1 MVSFKVDVDSAHC
14 GVFVSESLN
23 NGLVVLVSTCCML
36 AVGMPDTF
44 SKFYSQ
50 MLNLILLLTKCFKT
64 KLKAK
69 KKSRPCFFLFANIFS
84 VTPRCQRCPHRDAM
98 AYYQPFV

>member
-14 GVFVSESLN
+14 GGFVSESLN
-23 NGLVVLVSTCCML
+23 NALVVLVSTCCML
-36 AVGMPDTF
+36 PVGMPDTF

-64 KLKAK
+64 KLHGKLKAK
-69 KKSRPCFFLFANIFS
+69 KSKPCFFLFANIFS
-84 VTPRCQRCPHRDAM
+84 VIPRCQRCPSS
-98 AYYQPFV
+98 